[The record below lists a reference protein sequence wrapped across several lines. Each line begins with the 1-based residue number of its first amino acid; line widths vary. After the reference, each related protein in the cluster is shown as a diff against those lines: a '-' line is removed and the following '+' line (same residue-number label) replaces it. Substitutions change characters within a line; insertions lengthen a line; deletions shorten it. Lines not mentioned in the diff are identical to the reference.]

1 MHGNKKER
9 APKQAPQPAE
19 TVKQQ
24 ENAAVPE
31 SKPQDVSAPKTL
43 PEREEAPSVNDGTED
58 NGAAGAA
65 ESAKDKA
72 AEDAEQ
78 PDGPDASKEAEG
90 AAVPE
95 TSDKAAEADA
105 AEGAAV
111 KSVASKADTA
121 AEGEKHEENE
131 KPEKSEQEGKA
142 ENAEKAQEP
151 GTGGSPSPAAESRAP
166 SEPSKPSEPPSK
178 LSEPFNLLEPSA
190 REKLR
195 AVVGRLG
202 WKKWAAVALVLVV
215 LLGAGLFLAFGTT
228 HVIERSDRD
237 AKENIYMVVKP
248 GTTASEISDHLTRL
262 GVIDSRLRFWWLMKL
277 QGDAQKF
284 KTGTYAF
291 APHMDEQAVL
301 DKLVSGDTTVVRFTI
316 PEGFGI
322 KEIAKRLA
330 DEGLVD
336 EQEFLAEAKDFAS
349 YDYMKKRPNER
360 YAAEGYLF
368 PDTYEIHS
376 EVTPEAIMKMMAEDF
391 DTRLTPELRQ
401 QAAAKN
407 LSIHDLVTLASLV
420 EKEARYDE
428 DRPIIAQV
436 FFKRLQMGMPLQS
449 DTTLQYLMVG
459 PKEDVSIEDTK
470 IDSPYNTYQHMGLPP
485 GPIAS
490 PGMKSILAVLN
501 PASTDYL
508 YFVADRQGHNHYSQ
522 TYDEHLAIV
531 EQVR

>member
-65 ESAKDKA
+65 ESAKD
-72 AEDAEQ
+72 
-78 PDGPDASKEAEG
+78 
-90 AAVPE
+90 
-95 TSDKAAEADA
+95 TA

-142 ENAEKAQEP
+142 ENAEKAQES

-166 SEPSKPSEPPSK
+166 SKPSEPSEPSEPPSK
-178 LSEPFNLLEPSA
+178 LSEPSNLLEPSA

-195 AVVGRLG
+195 AAVGRLG
-202 WKKWAAVALVLVV
+202 WKKWAAIAAVFAV

-336 EQEFLAEAKDFAS
+336 EQEFLAEAKDFAP

-449 DTTLQYLMVG
+449 DTTLQYLMAG
-459 PKEDVSIEDTK
+459 PKEDVSIENTK
-470 IDSPYNTYQHMGLPP
+470 IDSPYNTYQHAGLPP

>member
-65 ESAKDKA
+65 ESAKD
-72 AEDAEQ
+72 
-78 PDGPDASKEAEG
+78 
-90 AAVPE
+90 
-95 TSDKAAEADA
+95 TA

-111 KSVASKADTA
+111 KSVASKSDTA

-166 SEPSKPSEPPSK
+166 SKPSEP
-178 LSEPFNLLEPSA
+178 SEPSEPSNLLEPSA
-190 REKLR
+190 REKLC
-195 AVVGRLG
+195 AALSRLG
-202 WKKWAAVALVLVV
+202 WKKWAAVALVFVV

-336 EQEFLAEAKDFAS
+336 EQEFLAEAKDFAP

-449 DTTLQYLMVG
+449 DTTLQYLMAG